1 MGGPR
6 IGITTFR
13 GRDSSNRPTVGVG
26 QAYVDAV
33 TGAGGL
39 PVLLPILDPTSAPDT
54 LAGLDGLVLT
64 GGGDVDPRRYGQAP
78 APQVYGVDATR
89 DAWELALVA
98 AAPASLPVLAI
109 CRGMQVLNVAR
120 GGTLVQHVPGHADR
134 ERMYQVVHDVDVVAG
149 SRLAAVSGAQR
160 LGVNTLHHQS
170 VDGLGAGL
178 RITARA
184 ADGTVEAVED
194 DDGAP
199 LLAVQWHPELLQD
212 RPRQQ
217 LLFRWLVDG
226 AVADASVA
234 ARC

>member
-13 GRDSSNRPTVGVG
+13 GRDALDRATAAAG

-33 TGAGGL
+33 SAAGGF
-39 PVLLPILDPTSAPDT
+39 PVLLPVLDPAVADD
-54 LAGLDGLVLT
+54 AIAAIDGLVLI
-64 GGGDVDPRRYGQAP
+64 GGGDVDPGRYGQTAAP
-78 APQVYGVDATR
+78 EVYGIDVER

-98 AAPASLPVLAI
+98 AAPAALPVLAI

-134 ERMYQVVHDVDVVAG
+134 ERKHEVVHDVEIVPDT
-149 SRLAAVSGAQR
+149 RLALITGAHR
-160 LGVNTLHHQS
+160 LGVNTIHHQA
-170 VDGLGAGL
+170 VDDIGTGL
-178 RITARA
+178 RIAATAP
-184 ADGTVEAVED
+184 DGTVEAVEAR
-194 DDGAP
+194 DGSP
-199 LLAVQWHPELLQD
+199 VLAVQWHPELLQD

-217 LLFRWLVDG
+217 LLFRWLVD
-226 AVADASVA
+226 ATTEAAVA